1 MLGIVSGTRA
11 DAVRAFALRTCEGA
25 VQQAAF
31 LSIGHSEP
39 VRLSGVGI
47 SIVIETALVLKME
60 IATPVLELARNDG
73 EFGIRNDG
81 E

>member
-47 SIVIETALVLKME
+47 S
-60 IATPVLELARNDG
+60 TPVLELARNDG